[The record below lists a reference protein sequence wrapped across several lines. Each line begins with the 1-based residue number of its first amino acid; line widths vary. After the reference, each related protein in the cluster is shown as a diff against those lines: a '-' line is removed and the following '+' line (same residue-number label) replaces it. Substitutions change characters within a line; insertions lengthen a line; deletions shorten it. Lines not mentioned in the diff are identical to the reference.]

1 MRGKKTEK
9 VEMKTSTIV
18 KKKEREKR
26 KKKTKNK
33 TSRCA
38 RSSFWKEKMRSGRG
52 GARERDR
59 ARAGEQCA
67 ARKTSAENWAEFA
80 TTKFYCSYC
89 VVVLW
94 S

>member
-1 MRGKKTEK
+1 VPPAKQKQGRYEKNNAKKMREKKTEK
-9 VEMKTSTIV
+9 VEMKTSTTV

-52 GARERDR
+52 GARER
-59 ARAGEQCA
+59 
-67 ARKTSAENWAEFA
+67 
-80 TTKFYCSYC
+80 
-89 VVVLW
+89 
-94 S
+94 